1 MPRSDVVIQEPRDGA
16 ARRSPERTRPW
27 LVAAP
32 ALAGLLALWYLTAT
46 PPTVSALQLLALA
59 APGAVLGLAAGWSA
73 FAFHRDRFSWPVGAW
88 SAALGAALVPPVVAS
103 MVTLSVMMFPGELV
117 TLFVVG
123 AWLAIGAGLL
133 VAGIWRIRDGLARA
147 RVARGDRE

>member
-1 MPRSDVVIQEPRDGA
+1 MLRSDLVVRASRDRA
-16 ARRSPERTRPW
+16 IRRSPERTRPW
-27 LVAAP
+27 LVATP

-46 PPTVSALQLLALA
+46 PLTVSVLQLVALA

-73 FAFHRDRFSWPVGAW
+73 FAFHRDRFSWRVGAW
-88 SAALGAALVPPVVAS
+88 TAALGAALVPPVVAS

-117 TLFVVG
+117 TLFIAG

-133 VAGIWRIRDGLARA
+133 VAGVWRLRDGLARA
-147 RVARGDRE
+147 RVARRGRG